1 LSQTVSNPEA
11 SSGSLILIE
20 TITDPLNSGFE
31 EDCMAGCIISGTYV
45 SITTNKNSFE
55 QLNFWYQ
62 QVLEHANGLN
72 LPKLLVGSKS
82 DLMHSTALEDL
93 VPEEEIHNFIQEK
106 NLNGFFKTSA
116 LENQNVLA
124 VFKELNNLMLK
135 HQNTQYVVC

>member
-1 LSQTVSNPEA
+1 FGGQERFKA
-11 SSGSLILIE
+11 LIPKFLGGANGVLFVF
-20 TITDPLNSGFE
+20 DL
-31 EDCMAGCIISGTYV
+31 
-45 SITTNKNSFE
+45 TNKNSFKE
-55 QLNFWYQ
+55 LNFWYQ

-82 DLMHSTALEDL
+82 DLMHSTDLVDL
-93 VPEEEIHNFIQEK
+93 VPEEEILNFIQEK
-106 NLNGFFKTSA
+106 NMDGFFKTSA